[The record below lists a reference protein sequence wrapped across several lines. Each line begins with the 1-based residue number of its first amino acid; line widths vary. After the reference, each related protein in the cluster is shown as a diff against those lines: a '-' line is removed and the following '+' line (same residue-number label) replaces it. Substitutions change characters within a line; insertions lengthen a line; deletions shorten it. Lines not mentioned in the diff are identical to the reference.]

1 MKSLETFYLKF
12 LKRALCVK
20 RSTNTCMVLAETGQ
34 YPLAVDIQLNMVKLW
49 IKILTCDKDQLIWI
63 AYDSMLK
70 SKVHLSNSKCWTRK
84 IQELLFRVG
93 FGYIWEN
100 QMVPDVK
107 KFLNMLKQRLQDI
120 HIQECYSSI
129 ENNSRC
135 MLYKHLK
142 PVYSMENYLKCN
154 YHRDFRQYLTKLR
167 LSSHKFLVERGRWVK
182 PKINYNERLCTLCD
196 ENDIEDEYH
205 ILMKCKYFVNLR
217 EKYIS
222 KKYYKRPSMYKFQK
236 LMNTTKRE
244 LYRLILFIKCI
255 FKEYNSRLTEV

>member
-1 MKSLETFYLKF
+1 
-12 LKRALCVK
+12 
-20 RSTNTCMVLAETGQ
+20 
-34 YPLAVDIQLNMVKLW
+34 
-49 IKILTCDKDQLIWI
+49 
-63 AYDSMLK
+63 
-70 SKVHLSNSKCWTRK
+70 
-84 IQELLFRVG
+84 
-93 FGYIWEN
+93 
-100 QMVPDVK
+100 
-107 KFLNMLKQRLQDI
+107 
-120 HIQECYSSI
+120 
-129 ENNSRC
+129 
-135 MLYKHLK
+135 
-142 PVYSMENYLKCN
+142 MENYLKCN

-182 PKINYNERLCTLCD
+182 PKINYHERLCTLCD

-244 LYRLILFIKCI
+244 LYRLMLFIKCI

>member
-1 MKSLETFYLKF
+1 M
-12 LKRALCVK
+12 
-20 RSTNTCMVLAETGQ
+20 
-34 YPLAVDIQLNMVKLW
+34 
-49 IKILTCDKDQLIWI
+49 I

-182 PKINYNERLCTLCD
+182 PKINYHERLCTLCD
-196 ENDIEDEYH
+196 ENDIEHEYH
-205 ILMKCKYFVNLR
+205 ILMKCKYFVYLR

-222 KKYYKRPSMYKFQK
+222 KKYYKSPSMYKFQK

-244 LYRLILFIKCI
+244 LYRLMLFIKCI